1 MGEVKGMRHIG
12 LWDEEETLDRE
23 RRRGQHTL
31 RRACS
36 QYVQASLMRFCV
48 SRIHTHECRKS
59 DCDAE
64 HRGQGLNGLC
74 LTSRKTFNT
83 PRCSKGI

>member
-48 SRIHTHECRKS
+48 QPHTY
-59 DCDAE
+59 
-64 HRGQGLNGLC
+64 
-74 LTSRKTFNT
+74 
-83 PRCSKGI
+83 P